1 MPAPPRKPV
10 DEMTEDEF
18 REWKQRLFTQGR
30 NPVAIRQ
37 EGSASVS
44 SYAWDPDLGATVEHA
59 DGNRYIVGIK
69 DGKLARLEQVESL
82 IGSEGVGSRPAM
94 PTKATAPQT
103 ANPNPPGVRKRRLA

>member
-18 REWKQRLFTQGR
+18 REWKQHLFTQGR
-30 NPVAIRQ
+30 NPVSIRQ

-44 SYAWDPDLGATVEHA
+44 SYAWDPDLGATIEHN

-69 DGKLARLEQVESL
+69 DGKLTRLAEVESL
-82 IGSEGVGSRPAM
+82 IGSEGARSRPAM
-94 PTKATAPQT
+94 QTKATAPQP
-103 ANPNPPGVRKRRLA
+103 ANSNPPGVRKRRLA

>member
-1 MPAPPRKPV
+1 MPAPRKPV

-18 REWKQRLFTQGR
+18 REWKQRLFTEGR

-37 EGSASVS
+37 EGCASVS
-44 SYAWDPDLGATVEHA
+44 SYAWDPDLGATLEHT

-69 DGKLARLEQVESL
+69 DGKLIRLAKVESL
-82 IGSEGVGSRPAM
+82 IGSEGSGSRPNM

-103 ANPNPPGVRKRRLA
+103 ANSNPPGVRKRRLA